1 MKNFRPNSTIFEIG
15 NTSKT
20 DPVRA
25 VMAEKRAKHAGI
37 IEQRS
42 ASQAVLDSTTDVTA
56 TETEEKTVQKSG
68 PQVASEA
75 EIDSAF
81 GLNVVRPKATSK
93 VFKKKSQGKRK
104 SNSEE
109 GQSPAGMI
117 IDH

>member
-42 ASQAVLDSTTDVTA
+42 ASQSLADSTTDVTA

-81 GLNVVRPKATSK
+81 GSNVVRPKATSK

-117 IDH
+117 IDQ